1 MVIKMK
7 KMNWRKIV
15 CTVLMGAFVLQAAG
29 CGGSGA
35 ENTTSKKEY
44 VYVPEYQKLNIGD
57 GVDQVFVK
65 GDMLYGKTGAY
76 DEETES
82 YKEYL
87 VTLKIGEDT
96 PEMIPLDFGENS
108 SLQRI
113 GMDGEGNLYAILS
126 TFVYEDAAGEADA
139 ETADG
144 DAAEGEAGAE
154 AADGEETEGEA
165 GAETADG
172 EDAEGEAGAET
183 ADDEET
189 EGEAGA
195 ETADGEDTEGEADTE
210 TADSVEADGETG
222 AEAATGIEA
231 GKDTGDDSTKK
242 SYEVVEEG
250 GSRSYAVTST
260 RSSSSFA
267 VGEEWSEPS
276 SQIMEL
282 CRMGEDGSI
291 ISRVDITDGLGAE
304 VNMYVQGMEIDLEGN
319 VYLCFDQNITVLDKD
334 GKQICKLEVENW
346 INNIFSAKNGTVFA
360 VYYGEEGMEAHPV
373 DIKAKK
379 MGDAEKNLMVGRGGN
394 YTFAPGLD
402 TDIAFC
408 ADSDLYTYSIG
419 DEAPKKILNWIEC
432 DIDRD
437 DVRSFTLLEDG
448 RILVFMSGWDEES
461 GMSTTELVYLT
472 KKKGSEVP
480 EQKILTYGTLYLDY
494 YVRKQI
500 IEFNRTNQE
509 YRIEVKEYVT
519 EDGMEGYGSG
529 QEKMNSDI
537 VSGKGPDIIE
547 LSGANLRMYAAKG
560 ILEDLYPYI
569 DGDEEI
575 NREDYLPNVLKAF
588 EVDGKLY
595 TLPSRFYINTV
606 LAKESK
612 VGDRRSIT
620 LSEVMELAKELPEGA
635 QIYEYAT
642 KSSILMNNIMMNM
655 DEYVNWSTGECKFG
669 SDEFIK
675 ALEFANQFDTEFD
688 YNPEEI
694 SRPEKIKQD
703 LLLMAQTSISSMQEY
718 ILYEAMFGEPMAFIG
733 YPTTKENGSFISHD
747 GSIMAINAKSQYKD
761 GAWKFIRQQLTK
773 EAQESNTDR
782 GGFGF
787 PVMKSALDKQF
798 EEDMTEDYYEDE
810 NGNKVRSE
818 KTTWGYDNFSV
829 KIFAAKDYEV
839 EAVRSLI
846 ESTDTMYQYDEKMIG
861 IITEE
866 ANAFFE
872 GQKSAKEV
880 ADIIQNRIQVYV
892 NENR

>member
-87 VTLKIGEDT
+87 VKLKIGEDT

-126 TFVYEDAAGEADA
+126 TFVYEDAAGEA
-139 ETADG
+139 
-144 DAAEGEAGAE
+144 
-154 AADGEETEGEA
+154 
-165 GAETADG
+165 
-172 EDAEGEAGAET
+172 
-183 ADDEET
+183 
-189 EGEAGA
+189 GA

-210 TADSVEADGETG
+210 TADSGEADGETG

>member
-87 VTLKIGEDT
+87 VKLKIGEDT

-154 AADGEETEGEA
+154 AADGEEKEV
-165 GAETADG
+165 
-172 EDAEGEAGAET
+172 
-183 ADDEET
+183 
-189 EGEAGA
+189 EAGA

-210 TADSVEADGETG
+210 TADSGEADGETG

-655 DEYVNWSTGECKFG
+655 DTG
-669 SDEFIK
+669 
-675 ALEFANQFDTEFD
+675 
-688 YNPEEI
+688 
-694 SRPEKIKQD
+694 
-703 LLLMAQTSISSMQEY
+703 AQGNAS
-718 ILYEAMFGEPMAFIG
+718 LAAM
-733 YPTTKENGSFISHD
+733 N
-747 GSIMAINAKSQYKD
+747 
-761 GAWKFIRQQLTK
+761 L
-773 EAQESNTDR
+773 
-782 GGFGF
+782 
-787 PVMKSALDKQF
+787 
-798 EEDMTEDYYEDE
+798 
-810 NGNKVRSE
+810 
-818 KTTWGYDNFSV
+818 
-829 KIFAAKDYEV
+829 
-839 EAVRSLI
+839 
-846 ESTDTMYQYDEKMIG
+846 
-861 IITEE
+861 
-866 ANAFFE
+866 
-872 GQKSAKEV
+872 
-880 ADIIQNRIQVYV
+880 
-892 NENR
+892 

>member
-1 MVIKMK
+1 
-7 KMNWRKIV
+7 
-15 CTVLMGAFVLQAAG
+15 
-29 CGGSGA
+29 
-35 ENTTSKKEY
+35 
-44 VYVPEYQKLNIGD
+44 
-57 GVDQVFVK
+57 
-65 GDMLYGKTGAY
+65 
-76 DEETES
+76 
-82 YKEYL
+82 
-87 VTLKIGEDT
+87 
-96 PEMIPLDFGENS
+96 
-108 SLQRI
+108 
-113 GMDGEGNLYAILS
+113 
-126 TFVYEDAAGEADA
+126 
-139 ETADG
+139 
-144 DAAEGEAGAE
+144 
-154 AADGEETEGEA
+154 
-165 GAETADG
+165 
-172 EDAEGEAGAET
+172 
-183 ADDEET
+183 
-189 EGEAGA
+189 
-195 ETADGEDTEGEADTE
+195 
-210 TADSVEADGETG
+210 
-222 AEAATGIEA
+222 
-231 GKDTGDDSTKK
+231 
-242 SYEVVEEG
+242 
-250 GSRSYAVTST
+250 
-260 RSSSSFA
+260 
-267 VGEEWSEPS
+267 
-276 SQIMEL
+276 
-282 CRMGEDGSI
+282 
-291 ISRVDITDGLGAE
+291 
-304 VNMYVQGMEIDLEGN
+304 
-319 VYLCFDQNITVLDKD
+319 
-334 GKQICKLEVENW
+334 
-346 INNIFSAKNGTVFA
+346 
-360 VYYGEEGMEAHPV
+360 MEAHPV

-675 ALEFANQFDTEFD
+675 ALEFANQFDTEYD

-846 ESTDTMYQYDEKMIG
+846 ESTDTMYQYDEKMMG

>member
-87 VTLKIGEDT
+87 VKLKIGEDT

-183 ADDEET
+183 AD
-189 EGEAGA
+189 
-195 ETADGEDTEGEADTE
+195 GEDAEGEADTE
-210 TADSVEADGETG
+210 TADSGEAAGETG

-250 GSRSYAVTST
+250 GTRSYAVTST
-260 RSSSSFA
+260 RSSASFA

-334 GKQICKLEVENW
+334 GKQICKVEVDSW
-346 INNIFSAKNGTVFA
+346 INSIFSAKNGTVFA

-379 MGDAEKNLMVGRGGN
+379 MGDVEKNLMC
-394 YTFAPGLD
+394 
-402 TDIAFC
+402 IH
-408 ADSDLYTYSIG
+408 
-419 DEAPKKILNWIEC
+419 IL
-432 DIDRD
+432 
-437 DVRSFTLLEDG
+437 
-448 RILVFMSGWDEES
+448 
-461 GMSTTELVYLT
+461 
-472 KKKGSEVP
+472 
-480 EQKILTYGTLYLDY
+480 
-494 YVRKQI
+494 
-500 IEFNRTNQE
+500 
-509 YRIEVKEYVT
+509 
-519 EDGMEGYGSG
+519 
-529 QEKMNSDI
+529 
-537 VSGKGPDIIE
+537 
-547 LSGANLRMYAAKG
+547 
-560 ILEDLYPYI
+560 
-569 DGDEEI
+569 
-575 NREDYLPNVLKAF
+575 
-588 EVDGKLY
+588 
-595 TLPSRFYINTV
+595 
-606 LAKESK
+606 
-612 VGDRRSIT
+612 
-620 LSEVMELAKELPEGA
+620 
-635 QIYEYAT
+635 
-642 KSSILMNNIMMNM
+642 
-655 DEYVNWSTGECKFG
+655 
-669 SDEFIK
+669 
-675 ALEFANQFDTEFD
+675 
-688 YNPEEI
+688 
-694 SRPEKIKQD
+694 
-703 LLLMAQTSISSMQEY
+703 
-718 ILYEAMFGEPMAFIG
+718 
-733 YPTTKENGSFISHD
+733 
-747 GSIMAINAKSQYKD
+747 
-761 GAWKFIRQQLTK
+761 
-773 EAQESNTDR
+773 
-782 GGFGF
+782 
-787 PVMKSALDKQF
+787 
-798 EEDMTEDYYEDE
+798 
-810 NGNKVRSE
+810 
-818 KTTWGYDNFSV
+818 
-829 KIFAAKDYEV
+829 
-839 EAVRSLI
+839 
-846 ESTDTMYQYDEKMIG
+846 
-861 IITEE
+861 
-866 ANAFFE
+866 
-872 GQKSAKEV
+872 
-880 ADIIQNRIQVYV
+880 
-892 NENR
+892 

>member
-87 VTLKIGEDT
+87 VKLKIGEDT

-183 ADDEET
+183 AD
-189 EGEAGA
+189 
-195 ETADGEDTEGEADTE
+195 GEDTEGEADTE
-210 TADSVEADGETG
+210 TADSGEAAGETG

-250 GSRSYAVTST
+250 GTRSYAVTST
-260 RSSSSFA
+260 RSSASFA

-334 GKQICKLEVENW
+334 GKQICKVEVDSW
-346 INNIFSAKNGTVFA
+346 INSIFSAKNGTVFA

-379 MGDAEKNLMVGRGGN
+379 MGDVEKNLMV
-394 YTFAPGLD
+394 
-402 TDIAFC
+402 
-408 ADSDLYTYSIG
+408 YTYSIG

-480 EQKILTYGTLYLDY
+480 EQKIITYGTLYLDY

-703 LLLMAQTSISSMQEY
+703 LLLMSQTSISSMQEY

-818 KTTWGYDNFSV
+818 KTTWGYENFSV